1 MSRKNLNLVFALLGL
16 VLLATPALAD
26 AIDGD
31 WCHQASGRRF
41 SIRGP
46 QIVTPGGKHMEGD
59 YSRHWF
65 TYVVPAPEPGTGKT
79 IFMQLLDENTVHLRM
94 GDASAANPETLIR
107 CSPTTSALRTR
118 PPA

>member
-1 MSRKNLNLVFALLGL
+1 MTANGSKVFFAALGL
-16 VLLATPALAD
+16 VLFAVPALAD

-46 QIVTPGGKHMEGD
+46 QIVTPGGTNMAGD

-65 TYVVPAPEPGTGKT
+65 SYVVPAPEPGAGKT
-79 IFMQLLDENTVHLRM
+79 VFMQLLDENTVHLRL
-94 GDASAANPETLIR
+94 GDEAAANPETWIR
-107 CSPTTSALRTR
+107 CSPTTSALRA
-118 PPA
+118 PWLA

>member
-1 MSRKNLNLVFALLGL
+1 MTTNRLKVFFAALGL
-16 VLLATPALAD
+16 VLFAAPAFAD

-46 QIVTPGGKHMEGD
+46 QIVTPGGTSMAGD

-65 TYVVPAPEPGTGKT
+65 SYVVPAPEPGAGKT
-79 IFMQLLDENTVHLRM
+79 VFMQLLDENTVHLRL
-94 GDASAANPETLIR
+94 GEEAAANPETWIR
-107 CSPTTSALRTR
+107 CSPTTSALRGR
-118 PPA
+118 PKA

>member
-1 MSRKNLNLVFALLGL
+1 MFGHTLKIAAAALGL
-16 VLLATPALAD
+16 MLVAAPAFAD

-41 SIRGP
+41 FIRGP
-46 QIVTPGGKHMEGD
+46 QIVTPGGTSMAGD

-65 TYVVPAPEPGTGKT
+65 NYVVPAPEPGAGKT
-79 IFMQLLDENTVHLRM
+79 VFMQLLDENTVHLRL
-94 GDASAANPETLIR
+94 GDQTAADPETWIR
-107 CSPTTSALRTR
+107 CSPTTSALRMR

>member
-1 MSRKNLNLVFALLGL
+1 MPHRYCKLAAAVLAVALLSG
-16 VLLATPALAD
+16 PAFAD

-31 WCHQASGRRF
+31 WCHHDGRRF

-46 QIVTPGGKHMEGD
+46 QLVTPGGKHMEGN

-65 TYVVPAPEPGTGKT
+65 SYVVPAPEPGGGQTV
-79 IFMQLLDENTVHLRM
+79 FMALLNENTV
-94 GDASAANPETLIR
+94 ETRLGAETGGTAETWIR
-107 CSPTTSALRTR
+107 CSPSTSALRLL